1 MAYFLGIR
9 GIQFIWNGAWSD
21 PQIVYK
27 GYIFNAWDI
36 QEGVEDMYDDYVK
49 DGYIKPV
56 KGGWQEWGS
65 KNPKSVKA
73 LLDDYIYGGAG
84 EKIKKSAPKKKD
96 MHPFGL

>member
-1 MAYFLGIR
+1 MAYFLGIK

-36 QEGVEDMYDDYVK
+36 QEGVEGMYDDYVK

-65 KNPKSVKA
+65 KNPKTVKA